1 MLAAALLMSTAS
13 GADPA
18 AAPSPAPSPSGSAS
32 AAPAAPPSAASAAP
46 PATPAGVP
54 SAASA
59 TLAAVPPQPTV
70 TPSSCPSGP
79 APLAYGT
86 QPTLAVTA
94 TGPTR
99 FEVWA
104 EGGPDRTDAPLVTA
118 TADGPGP
125 RVTWQV
131 PPGVLQRG
139 ATYAWRAGPPN
150 GPWSDLRALTVNTDL
165 PEVAECR
172 LDGQA
177 LLGLSFRAADAGIG
191 LAEAVEDYGWQDP
204 FASLAVELAREF
216 AADFAAWGLDDSDP
230 RRGWLGFRAEMPAAA
245 AERVEELQSTWPAAT
260 VDVRPGRGYTDLELS
275 KRMYAALGAVLRQFD
290 KVLDADASAA
300 GATGVITLTVQRH
313 PDATGSDAE
322 LAAALRRAVQAETEL
337 SVVPATDGAVA
348 TATVQPVDV
357 VFAHR

>member
-1 MLAAALLMSTAS
+1 MLAAGLLMSPAS

-18 AAPSPAPSPSGSAS
+18 TPPSPPPSGSAS
-32 AAPAAPPSAASAAP
+32 ASATPSATSAAP
-46 PATPAGVP
+46 STAPPVTPAP
-54 SAASA
+54 ARSPASA
-59 TLAAVPPQPTV
+59 TLAGVPAQPTV

-79 APLAYGT
+79 GPLAYGT
-86 QPTLAVTA
+86 QPTLAVHA

-104 EGGPDRTDAPLVTA
+104 EGGPDRTDAPLVTG

-125 RVTWQV
+125 RVSWQV
-131 PPGVLQRG
+131 PAGVLDRG
-139 ATYAWRAGPPN
+139 ATYVWRAGVPD
-150 GPWSDLRALTVNTDL
+150 GPWSDLQRLTVNTGL
-165 PEVAECR
+165 PELAECR
-172 LDGQA
+172 VDGQA
-177 LLGLSFRAADAGIG
+177 LLGLSFRAADAGIS
-191 LAEAVEDYGWQDP
+191 LAEAVEDYGWQDS
-204 FASLAVELAREF
+204 FASLAVELARESG
-216 AADFAAWGLDDSDP
+216 ADFAAWGLDDADP
-230 RRGWLGFRAEMPAAA
+230 RRGWLAFRAGIPAAA
-245 AERVEELQSTWPAAT
+245 AERVEELRATWPAAAIE
-260 VDVRPGRGYTDLELS
+260 VRPARGYTDLELS
-275 KRMYAALGAVLRQFD
+275 RRMYASLGAVLRQFD